1 MLISTKLLNKF
12 FLKISTSVWQNVN
25 PIFLPIRL
33 LLTTLVCAMPLLY
46 CKEEVSG
53 IFANR
58 VSFCG
63 FPFYGTARKV
73 SKNDGWCGPTTKKE
87 GLSRVGD
94 YYIMV
99 QEGIFLADCTN
110 INGGAC
116 HMRTKCTFFSNAAE
130 PTLWYHDISHIQGSA
145 PKNCWDMPLQLL
157 LRKRKRNFVA
167 SVAFRRKS

>member
-1 MLISTKLLNKF
+1 
-12 FLKISTSVWQNVN
+12 
-25 PIFLPIRL
+25 
-33 LLTTLVCAMPLLY
+33 MPLLY
-46 CKEEVSG
+46 CKEEEVSG

-73 SKNDGWCGPTTKKE
+73 SKNDGWCGLRRKWKDLE
-87 GLSRVGD
+87 LGIIS
-94 YYIMV
+94 MV

-130 PTLWYHDISHIQGSA
+130 PTLWYHDSISAHMQESA
-145 PKNCWDMPLQLL
+145 PKNCWDD
-157 LRKRKRNFVA
+157 A
-167 SVAFRRKS
+167 SAAETKKKFCSICSISEKIITFIRWVIEINTVTTNVKYEFWLEKN